1 MFHARFQSLLSLL
14 ENTPT
19 PILSRTTCDC
29 LLRVVNFCTLIGLY
43 NDGFMVLVE
52 QPFTSTSSSSSS
64 SSTMSAA
71 AAVLAASASSS
82 SRMVVQPCLQ
92 LVCWDASIGM
102 KPLFDIFKNVII
114 TSGTLSP
121 LDIYPKL
128 LGFRPKV
135 MKSICTDPNL
145 RLLPVIVTRGN
156 DHVWKLENRIYT
168 IIINSYFCYWFLVFT
183 PSRWWQC
190 MELKKSKRKKE
201 RKMLKSSPAS
211 FHYEVITS

>member
-1 MFHARFQSLLSLL
+1 MFHSRFQSLLSLL
-14 ENTPT
+14 ENSPN
-19 PILSRTTCDC
+19 PILSRTTCDN
-29 LLRVVNFCTLIGLY
+29 LLRVVNLCTLVGLY

-52 QPFTSTSSSSSS
+52 QPFATSSSSSS
-64 SSTMSAA
+64 MSAA
-71 AAVLAASASSS
+71 AATLAASASTS
-82 SRMVVQPCLQ
+82 SRIVVQPCLQ

-128 LGFRPKV
+128 LGFQPKV

-156 DHVWKLENRIYT
+156 DHVRT
-168 IIINSYFCYWFLVFT
+168 
-183 PSRWWQC
+183 R
-190 MELKKSKRKKE
+190 MR
-201 RKMLKSSPAS
+201 
-211 FHYEVITS
+211 